1 MFNLANVFTGFNLIC
16 GLLSICLC
24 FSGQLEMAAY
34 AIFLG
39 AFFDFTDGFIARK
52 LKLESAIGKQLDSLA
67 DLVTFGVAPGFLM
80 FFMILLGIDQPDFL
94 ENFNHAIQYTN
105 GGEYYIHNTFFDWIN
120 ALFYDIDNN
129 FNASIKYI
137 PFVAFLIPFFSLFRL
152 AKFNVDEKQSKDF
165 IGVPTPLNAIIIC
178 FFPLYF
184 SEHLSHWDT
193 QTELVHW
200 LFDCYTLAIIS
211 VILAVSL
218 ILPIPFMSMKLEG
231 TSKTENY
238 MKISLVII
246 ALVSIPVFKV
256 LSIPIII
263 TLYFLISMYH
273 SFKKSKNEI

>member
-16 GLLSICLC
+16 GLLSICFS
-24 FSGQLEMAAY
+24 FSGQLELAVY

-39 AFFDFTDGFIARK
+39 AFFDFTDGFVART
-52 LKLESAIGKQLDSLA
+52 LKLESAMGKQLDSLS

-80 FFMILLGIDQPDFL
+80 FFMIILGIDQPDFL
-94 ENFNHAIQYTN
+94 ENFDRAIQYTN
-105 GGEYYIHNTFFDWIN
+105 GGEYYFHNTFFDWIN
-120 ALFYDIDNN
+120 ALFYDIENN
-129 FNASIKYI
+129 FNASIKYL
-137 PFVAFLIPFFSLFRL
+137 PFVALILPFFSLFRL

-178 FFPLYF
+178 FFPLYY

-193 QTELVHW
+193 QAELVHW
-200 LFDCYTLAIIS
+200 IFDCYTLAIVS

-218 ILPIPFMSMKLEG
+218 VLPIPFMSMKIEG

-238 MKISLVII
+238 IKISLVTI
-246 ALVSIPVFKV
+246 ALLSIPIFKV

>member
-16 GLLSICLC
+16 GLLSISLS
-24 FSGQLEMAAY
+24 FSGQLELAVY
-34 AIFLG
+34 FIFLG
-39 AFFDFTDGFIARK
+39 AFFDFTDGFVARK
-52 LKLESAIGKQLDSLA
+52 LKLESTMGKQLDSLS

-80 FFMILLGIDQPDFL
+80 FFMILLGIDQPHLLDKFDYI
-94 ENFNHAIQYTN
+94 IQNTN
-105 GGEYYIHNTFFDWIN
+105 GGEYYVFNEFFHWIN
-120 ALFYDIDNN
+120 AFFYDIHNN

-152 AKFNVDEKQSKDF
+152 AKFNIDTKQSKDF

-184 SEHLSHWDT
+184 STHLT
-193 QTELVHW
+193 QWNSQPELVHL
-200 LFDCYTLAIIS
+200 LFDCYTLAVVSIL
-211 VILAVSL
+211 LAVSL
-218 ILPIPFMSMKLEG
+218 ILPIPLMSMKLEG

-238 MKISLVII
+238 LKIAFLLI
-246 ALVSIPVFKV
+246 ALVSIPIFKV

-273 SFKKSKNEI
+273 SFKKSKNEV